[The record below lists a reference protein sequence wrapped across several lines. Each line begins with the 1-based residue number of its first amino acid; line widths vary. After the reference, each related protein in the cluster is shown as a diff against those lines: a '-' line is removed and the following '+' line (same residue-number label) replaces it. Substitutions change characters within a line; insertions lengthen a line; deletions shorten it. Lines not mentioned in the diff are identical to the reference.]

1 MQPILEV
8 VCSRMRY
15 ISSQIERKIRIV
27 ALSSSVANAKDL
39 GQWLG
44 ATTHG
49 LFNFHPNV
57 RPVPMELHIQGF
69 NIAHTQSRLI
79 AMMKPVYLSICKYS
93 PKLPVI
99 VFVPSRKQ
107 TRLTAVDLLTF
118 CAADLQPQ
126 RFLHCA
132 EEDLTTHLK
141 HIRDKV
147 SISRTIP
154 KLYTNKE
161 CWKEPRGRDR
171 SEMKGRTILTS
182 TCTCTLKKVV
192 NMCAHVPPIVN
203 ETNVYAI
210 FLWQQSAKCVYTS
223 SSSSD

>member
-1 MQPILEV
+1 MYLFFLLQPILEV

-57 RPVPMELHIQGF
+57 RPVPLDLHIQGF
-69 NIAHTQSRLI
+69 NITHTQSRLI
-79 AMMKPVYLSICKYS
+79 AMMKPVYHAICKHS
-93 PKLPVI
+93 PKLPII

-147 SISRTIP
+147 SYFWFLYHGYMGVLKTRISY
-154 KLYTNKE
+154 L
-161 CWKEPRGRDR
+161 
-171 SEMKGRTILTS
+171 ILFAFRRW
-182 TCTCTLKKVV
+182 LR
-192 NMCAHVPPIVN
+192 H
-203 ETNVYAI
+203 
-210 FLWQQSAKCVYTS
+210 
-223 SSSSD
+223 

>member
-1 MQPILEV
+1 MLEV

-15 ISSQIERKIRIV
+15 ISSQTERKIRIV

-57 RPVPMELHIQGF
+57 RPVPLDLHIQGF
-69 NIAHTQSRLI
+69 NITHTPSRLI
-79 AMMKPVYLSICKYS
+79 AMMKPTYSAICKYS
-93 PKLPVI
+93 ARLPVI

-107 TRLTAVDLLTF
+107 SKLTAVDLLTF
-118 CAADLQPQ
+118 CAAETGIQQQ

-132 EEDLTTHLK
+132 EEDLKPHFK

-147 SISRTIP
+147 
-154 KLYTNKE
+154 KLMLLIAGIYA
-161 CWKEPRGRDR
+161 
-171 SEMKGRTILTS
+171 LTS
-182 TCTCTLKKVV
+182 L
-192 NMCAHVPPIVN
+192 
-203 ETNVYAI
+203 
-210 FLWQQSAKCVYTS
+210 
-223 SSSSD
+223 D

>member
-1 MQPILEV
+1 MGHVTTSRCHVIIILLILLQPILEV

-44 ATTHG
+44 ASTHG
-49 LFNFHPNV
+49 LFSFHPNV

-147 SISRTIP
+147 SQKSAIP
-154 KLYTNKE
+154 PDSELHTESLEY
-161 CWKEPRGRDR
+161 WKEAV
-171 SEMKGRTILTS
+171 TVHIL
-182 TCTCTLKKVV
+182 
-192 NMCAHVPPIVN
+192 
-203 ETNVYAI
+203 
-210 FLWQQSAKCVYTS
+210 
-223 SSSSD
+223 

>member
-1 MQPILEV
+1 MFLFSNP
-8 VCSRMRY
+8 
-15 ISSQIERKIRIV
+15 SSFLLP
-27 ALSSSVANAKDL
+27 LSSSRLFPLYHFILLPSLPQDL

-44 ATTHG
+44 ASTHG

-57 RPVPMELHIQGF
+57 RPVPLELHIQVCEMHCTQEQCKLHNTTMATKVLFLSNIQGF
-69 NIAHTQSRLI
+69 NITHTPSRLI
-79 AMMKPVYLSICKYS
+79 AMMKPVYHAICKHS

-132 EEDLTTHLK
+132 EEDLKPHLK

-147 SISRTIP
+147 
-154 KLYTNKE
+154 
-161 CWKEPRGRDR
+161 
-171 SEMKGRTILTS
+171 
-182 TCTCTLKKVV
+182 
-192 NMCAHVPPIVN
+192 HV
-203 ETNVYAI
+203 
-210 FLWQQSAKCVYTS
+210 
-223 SSSSD
+223 SDFVGIM

>member
-1 MQPILEV
+1 
-8 VCSRMRY
+8 MRY

-44 ATTHG
+44 ASTHG

-147 SISRTIP
+147 SQS
-154 KLYTNKE
+154 KLPLPT
-161 CWKEPRGRDR
+161 P
-171 SEMKGRTILTS
+171 
-182 TCTCTLKKVV
+182 
-192 NMCAHVPPIVN
+192 PPIPSVLVFP
-203 ETNVYAI
+203 TGY
-210 FLWQQSAKCVYTS
+210 L
-223 SSSSD
+223 

>member
-1 MQPILEV
+1 
-8 VCSRMRY
+8 MRY

-44 ATTHG
+44 ASTHG
-49 LFNFHPNV
+49 LFSFHPNV
-57 RPVPMELHIQGF
+57 RPVPLDLHIQGF
-69 NIAHTQSRLI
+69 NITHTQSRLI
-79 AMMKPVYLSICKYS
+79 AMMKPVYHAICKHS

-126 RFLHCA
+126 RLLHCA
-132 EEDLTTHLK
+132 EEDLAPHLK

-147 SISRTIP
+147 RKRASSTDCIHLKGSILRIS
-154 KLYTNKE
+154 Y
-161 CWKEPRGRDR
+161 
-171 SEMKGRTILTS
+171 
-182 TCTCTLKKVV
+182 V
-192 NMCAHVPPIVN
+192 HV
-203 ETNVYAI
+203 T
-210 FLWQQSAKCVYTS
+210 T
-223 SSSSD
+223 

>member
-1 MQPILEV
+1 
-8 VCSRMRY
+8 MRY

-44 ATTHG
+44 ASTHG

-147 SISRTIP
+147 SQ
-154 KLYTNKE
+154 KLNHLYAFFPVSVLYRVLKVGKNVGKGDAWWLYNFGPLADFQWYTLFE
-161 CWKEPRGRDR
+161 SWKTRLCMYFP
-171 SEMKGRTILTS
+171 
-182 TCTCTLKKVV
+182 V
-192 NMCAHVPPIVN
+192 
-203 ETNVYAI
+203 
-210 FLWQQSAKCVYTS
+210 
-223 SSSSD
+223 